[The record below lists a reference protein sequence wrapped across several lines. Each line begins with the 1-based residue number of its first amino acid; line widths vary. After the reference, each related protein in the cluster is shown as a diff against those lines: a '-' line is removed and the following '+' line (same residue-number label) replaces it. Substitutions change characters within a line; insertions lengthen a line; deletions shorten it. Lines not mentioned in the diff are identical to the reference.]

1 RVPLP
6 PPIIPETED
15 STPSPVSETS
25 SGYIS
30 TSISM
35 ATLSD
40 VYTLS
45 WDLPPLAGRRMD
57 SFETE
62 EEPPPLSRESLLAW
76 EEAAEEKTEPEPS
89 EPEGSPQAEHQPE
102 EDLPQDRTSSG
113 GPGDPAPSQIPEDP
127 RVSLPTPAPPVGGR
141 AHPDVAEAL
150 PSSPPASFP
159 TIAHPRYLVRPSP
172 GFRLPKPTP
181 PGPILSRSKRS
192 SPPTSSL
199 SSPSSE
205 RTRRQSAG
213 GPRQQPGRASG
224 KPGNHLRLRR
234 RRRRHPAGL
243 AEGGGVRDRGGQQ
256 ERHRPLRRTRG
267 LCRGHLGGS
276 GTGGPGRKKRR
287 VRGGP
292 ALLPLQPRLRRAGEA
307 RQGEP
312 RRHQAAA
319 PSAAAAKAAQRQPV
333 RLQSQPGGPDRAGQR
348 RGRRRRSGHQS
359 QSRRKPEVL
368 EHVKAAKVFK
378 F

>member
-1 RVPLP
+1 VPVEEVLPDIQPESPRVPLP

-102 EDLPQDRTSSG
+102 EAVPQDQTSSG

-127 RVSLPTPAPPVGGR
+127 RVSLPTPAPPLTPGIRSGPVRGSAFQSQPHRDQSFQDPKGQVLRPQVFPAHPRSGRGGTPPADRANSLAAPLESLEIISDSGSDAAATLPDWLKEGEFVTVGGNKSGTVRYVGPADFAEGTWVGVELEVPAGKNDGSVGGR
-141 AHPDVAEAL
+141 HYFHCNPGYGV
-150 PSSPPASFP
+150 
-159 TIAHPRYLVRPSP
+159 LVRP
-172 GFRLPKPTP
+172 GRV
-181 PGPILSRSKRS
+181 SR
-192 SPPTSSL
+192 
-199 SSPSSE
+199 
-205 RTRRQSAG
+205 G
-213 GPRQQPGRASG
+213 GT
-224 KPGNHLRLRR
+224 KRR
-234 RRRRHPAGL
+234 RL
-243 AEGGGVRDRGGQQ
+243 QQ
-256 ERHRPLRRTRG
+256 
-267 LCRGHLGGS
+267 
-276 GTGGPGRKKRR
+276 
-287 VRGGP
+287 
-292 ALLPLQPRLRRAGEA
+292 Q
-307 RQGEP
+307 Q
-312 RRHQAAA
+312 Q
-319 PSAAAAKAAQRQPV
+319 KAAQRQPV